1 MLSVVQEM
9 EEALESKYETERRK
23 MHYQMFET
31 QQQLS
36 ALEEKNAD
44 LMDADRN
51 TVTVL
56 KDVDKQHR
64 NEMEKLNKQHRL
76 ALKKQVNQAGSGKDC
91 HGS

>member
-1 MLSVVQEM
+1 MLNVIQEI
-9 EEALESKYETERRK
+9 EEALGSKYETERRK
-23 MHYQMFET
+23 MHYQVFET

-56 KDVDKQHR
+56 KDAEKQHR
-64 NEMEKLNKQHRL
+64 NEMEKLSKQHRL
-76 ALKKQVNQAGSGKDC
+76 ALKKQV
-91 HGS
+91 

>member
-1 MLSVVQEM
+1 MLNVIQEI
-9 EEALESKYETERRK
+9 EEALGSKYETERRK
-23 MHYQMFET
+23 MRYQMFET

-56 KDVDKQHR
+56 KDAEKQHR
-64 NEMEKLNKQHRL
+64 NEMEKTQ
-76 ALKKQVNQAGSGKDC
+76 QATPPCAQKNR
-91 HGS
+91 

>member
-1 MLSVVQEM
+1 MINNILLQEV
-9 EEALESKYETERRK
+9 EEALGSKFEAERQK

-44 LMDADRN
+44 LVDADRN

-56 KDVDKQHR
+56 KDAEKQHR
-64 NEMEKLNKQHRL
+64 NEIEKLNKQHRL
-76 ALKKQVNQAGSGKDC
+76 ALKKQVGS
-91 HGS
+91 